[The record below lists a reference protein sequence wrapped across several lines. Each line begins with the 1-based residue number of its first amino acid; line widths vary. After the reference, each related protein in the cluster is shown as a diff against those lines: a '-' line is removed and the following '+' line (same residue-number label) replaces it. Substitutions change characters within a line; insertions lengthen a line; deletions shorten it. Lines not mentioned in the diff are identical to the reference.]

1 MSLDNIQ
8 IPALVLQELYR
19 NSLVDLNLSNATT
32 GQVSYPTFSYLGNN
46 QQHIIIVVI
55 STTVLY
61 LPEDELDFL
70 LDILT
75 ACKLSMADIALVNLE
90 KNTGLNYKTISEQLS
105 AEKLILFGAPP
116 SALDL
121 PLDFPFYQVQRF
133 NSQVYLSAP
142 GLKELAANKTAKTK
156 LWNCLK
162 QVFSIG

>member
-19 NSLVDLNLSNATT
+19 NSLVDLDVSKATT
-32 GQVSYPTFSYLGNN
+32 VQVSNPTFSYLGNN
-46 QQHIIIVVI
+46 QQHIIIVVR
-55 STTVLY
+55 STTVRY